1 MKMISFA
8 KVSWKV
14 IAEVAQVE
22 PGENVL
28 LLTDTKVSQRISTSL
43 AEAVL
48 VGGGI
53 PSILV
58 IIPPEYPGAPL
69 PATVEQAVK
78 GAEVFGREK
87 AYRRLISMPGIMEG
101 SFTEGGGTV
110 DLKELKAITKRVSRT
125 LQGRRR
131 FELKSD
137 KGTDATFL
145 SRGKAFS
152 CFAQLPK
159 PTGFAM
165 FPDGESGIALEEKS
179 LEGRIVMDIF

>member
-1 MKMISFA
+1 MKMIPFA

-28 LLTDTKVSQRISTSL
+28 LLTDAEGSQRISTSL

-78 GAEVFGREK
+78 GAEVVIMATSKSVAHAEVFGREK

-101 SFTEGGGTV
+101 SFTEGGY
-110 DLKELKAITKRVSRT
+110 SR
-125 LQGRRR
+125 
-131 FELKSD
+131 
-137 KGTDATFL
+137 
-145 SRGKAFS
+145 
-152 CFAQLPK
+152 
-159 PTGFAM
+159 
-165 FPDGESGIALEEKS
+165 
-179 LEGRIVMDIF
+179 LEGIKGNYQESITYPSRAATI